1 MATLQDFRNERLKKL
16 EKLRALGVNPFP
28 SKTDRTV
35 KNSEVKLKFEEF
47 ESQNAVSYTH
57 LRAHETVLDLVCRL
71 LLDKNTQS
79 NTIRQPVLASIY

>member
-16 EKLRALGVNPFP
+16 EKLRALGVNPYP

-47 ESQNAVSYTH
+47 EGQKANQKLEDNGQDWLH
-57 LRAHETVLDLVCRL
+57 CH
-71 LLDKNTQS
+71 
-79 NTIRQPVLASIY
+79 